1 MPCKCQES
9 LLVSWSYKT
18 GAVSLGKPCIQYIST
33 WPHQFL
39 LWKLPKSLFKL
50 LTIKMMIIYQP
61 FTSRNLLNL
70 FLIVFFFFLSGH
82 IFQLF
87 CDKIIGKTY
96 NGLSFFLSCSYLYFF
111 LNKKGL
117 DLNSQ
122 IQTFQFKPLG
132 NINFFLCFTT
142 VIVISLK

>member
-1 MPCKCQES
+1 MKITQII
-9 LLVSWSYKT
+9 
-18 GAVSLGKPCIQYIST
+18 IQIINNKNDDY
-33 WPHQFL
+33 
-39 LWKLPKSLFKL
+39 LPTFYLEEQQIHFN
-50 LTIKMMIIYQP
+50 
-61 FTSRNLLNL
+61 FFFLNL

-111 LNKKGL
+111 LDKKGL

>member
-1 MPCKCQES
+1 MYTVHFNMASSIPVMKITQII
-9 LLVSWSYKT
+9 
-18 GAVSLGKPCIQYIST
+18 IQIINNKNDDY
-33 WPHQFL
+33 
-39 LWKLPKSLFKL
+39 LPTFYLEEQQIHFN
-50 LTIKMMIIYQP
+50 
-61 FTSRNLLNL
+61 FFFLNL

-111 LNKKGL
+111 LDKKGL